1 MPRPVRRG
9 GGDDAMRMVYEE
21 YHDTPKAM
29 PLTRV
34 PSARRKATVTYAS
47 TVPVSA
53 FGGYGTKTAGSS
65 VGLPSV
71 LAAPSVK
78 KRSSVAKPSASIA
91 RYGGGDEA
99 MAIANSASWDSS
111 AEQRRYGRR

>member
-1 MPRPVRRG
+1 MPRPSKHG

-21 YHDTPKAM
+21 YYDAPKPM
-29 PLTRV
+29 PLSRV
-34 PSARRKATVTYAS
+34 PSAKRKVTYGS

-65 VGLPSV
+65 VGLSSV
-71 LAAPSVK
+71 AAKSAR
-78 KRSSVAKPSASIA
+78 RSSVAKPSAS

-99 MAIANSASWDSS
+99 MAIMNSASWGS
-111 AEQRRYGRR
+111 AEQRRYRKR